1 MNNVRNNFYKT
12 LVNLDIFFSE
22 RWPNMAD
29 RRSVYTGSGYTG
41 SSSRRYSYTR
51 DTYKVTSSYS
61 YQSLPRSGS
70 SQYSP
75 FGSSSLRSS
84 ASITPRISTS
94 SHNDK
99 TDAVISGL
107 AKKVSVIKLR
117 RLHSHCDRRFR
128 YSRHTKHIYTWYQDL
143 L

>member
-1 MNNVRNNFYKT
+1 
-12 LVNLDIFFSE
+12 
-22 RWPNMAD
+22 MAD

-99 TDAVISGL
+99 TDAAISGL
-107 AKKVSVIKLR
+107 AKKVSVSKLR

-128 YSRHTKHIYTWYQDL
+128 YSRHTKHIYT
-143 L
+143 